1 MKAEH
6 PEETMS
12 FERVKAW
19 LDARGMADRA
29 REFDVSSATVPLA
42 ALAVGVEEARIAKT
56 LSFRAQGGGALLIVA
71 AGDARVNNTAFKAR
85 FGYKARMLT
94 AQEAVEETGHAVG
107 GVCPFAL
114 KPGVQV
120 CREESLRRV
129 DSGYPACGSANSAV
143 RLSPDE
149 LQALSGGEWVDVCAI
164 RNAE

>member
-1 MKAEH
+1 
-6 PEETMS
+6 MS

-19 LDARGMADRA
+19 LDARGMAGRA
-29 REFDVSSATVPLA
+29 LEFDVSSATVPLA

-56 LSFRAQGGGALLIVA
+56 LSFRAPNGGALLIVA
-71 AGDARVNNTAFKAR
+71 AGDARVNNAAFKAR
-85 FGYKARMLT
+85 FGCKARMLT

-120 CREESLRRV
+120 CLDESLKRF
-129 DSGYPACGSANSAV
+129 DSVYPACGSASSAV

-149 LQALSGGEWVDVCAI
+149 LQELSGGEWVEVCKV
-164 RNAE
+164 AEEIAKQ